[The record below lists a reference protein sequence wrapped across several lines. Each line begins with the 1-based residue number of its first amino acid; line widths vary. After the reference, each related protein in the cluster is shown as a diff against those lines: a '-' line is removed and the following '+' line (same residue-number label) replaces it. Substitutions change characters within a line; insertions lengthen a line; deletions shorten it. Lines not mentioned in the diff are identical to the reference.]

1 MATGPAGSRNSA
13 IGLRYREVLKR
24 SGIDLTLVS
33 TAGGFA
39 NVEQLKDPA
48 SGVSVALVESGV
60 TNHVE
65 SRDLVSLGGLALEP
79 VWLFLRGET
88 RGPLAERVAGKRI
101 SIEPEGSGT
110 RVLFRKLL
118 ELNGIPDASLDLRA
132 LSPDEGA
139 NALVGQV
146 DRVFMRRHGRHPR
159 RAPASGRQGRARRF
173 RALTRMWRLNFSKV
187 VPTAGDLPQRR
198 HGRASS
204 PANLVVRADLH
215 PALRKPRGSHEIRR
229 P

>member
-1 MATGPAGSRNSA
+1 MVAVLVTVGWMALTVGNPLPASTLVMATGPEGSGNAA

-24 SGIDLTLVS
+24 SGIDLTLVP

-60 TNHVE
+60 TNHEE
-65 SRDLVSLGGLALEP
+65 SPDLVSLGGLALEP

-88 RGPLAERVAGKRI
+88 RGTLTERVAGKRI

-118 ELNGIPDASLDLRA
+118 ELNGIPEASLDLRA

-139 NALVGQV
+139 EALAPG
-146 DRVFMRRHGRHPR
+146 RGRRGVHAHVVAVARGA
-159 RAPASGRQGRARRF
+159 APASGRWGRARG
-173 RALTRMWRLNFSKV
+173 
-187 VPTAGDLPQRR
+187 VPAR
-198 HGRASS
+198 
-204 PANLVVRADLH
+204 
-215 PALRKPRGSHEIRR
+215 
-229 P
+229 